1 MQSEADPEQVA
12 RTILLR
18 KLEAAP
24 RTRRELEDVL
34 RKRNIP
40 DDVAEL
46 VLDRFSDVGLI
57 NDVEFANAWVGSR
70 QRGKGLAPRAL
81 ADELRRK
88 GVDAEVIRDV
98 LDQLGDEEIEAA
110 GRTLVRKKLRSMS
123 GVSRETATRRLVSML
138 ARKGYPAGLAYRIV
152 AQELP
157 DYRDESASMVVNE

>member
-18 KLEAAP
+18 KLEASP

-40 DDVAEL
+40 DDVAVA
-46 VLDRFSDVGLI
+46 VLDRFTEVGLI
-57 NDVEFANAWVGSR
+57 DDVEFASAWVGSR
-70 QRGKGLAPRAL
+70 QRGRGLAPRAL

-88 GVDAEVIRDV
+88 GVDAEIVRDV
-98 LDQLGDEEIEAA
+98 LDQIGDEEIEAA

-123 GVSRETATRRLVSML
+123 GVSRETATRRMVSML
-138 ARKGYPAGLAYRIV
+138 ARKGYSAQMSYRIV
-152 AQELP
+152 RDELGEL
-157 DYRDESASMVVNE
+157 DESASMVVNE